1 MKSSN
6 RKELQQIVSTGQ
18 SQLLRN
24 EPQEMNKKLMSN
36 SSLCSLWKKR
46 ILMQEEKIE
55 INFVGV
61 KQGKGY

>member
-46 ILMQEEKIE
+46 ILMQEEKI
-55 INFVGV
+55 
-61 KQGKGY
+61 